1 MISFLLFI
9 SESEEAKQ
17 FHSIEQMDFFFGSK
31 KDGDADSGSDD
42 EKRRRDKDRSP
53 SHKKNSG
60 SGDEQYEDAQPYHQ
74 HGGGDYPPREHGS
87 HYSSGGYDKHEGR
100 RGGGR
105 RSDDDEDDDD
115 DGRRSRSSSKTH
127 HSSRRD
133 SRSPSR
139 ASNKPTFKI
148 YCKANPNMNLSIID
162 GQVVLARADPS
173 DERQHWIKDEK
184 FGANIK
190 DEEGHPGF
198 SLINMATGEALKHNN
213 GEAQPVVPARYKPDE
228 CDTTLIWSVSKA
240 IEGEGYK
247 AIRAVD
253 NIHLNMDA
261 DLRDNP
267 EVCDGNRIVLWGWK
281 TGNNQIW
288 KIKPH
293 CKMLCNMVELGR
305 IRNAISS

>member
-1 MISFLLFI
+1 MISFLLCI

-31 KDGDADSGSDD
+31 KEGDADSGSDD

-105 RSDDDEDDDD
+105 RSDDDDDDD

-148 YCKANPNMNLSIID
+148 YCKANPNLNLSIID

-173 DERQHWIKDEK
+173 DERQHWIKDDK

-228 CDTTLIWSVSKA
+228 CDTTLMWSVSKV

-267 EVCDGNRIVLWGWK
+267 EDALQYGGGSFL
-281 TGNNQIW
+281 
-288 KIKPH
+288 
-293 CKMLCNMVELGR
+293 MVELGR
-305 IRNAISS
+305 IRYAISS

>member
-1 MISFLLFI
+1 MPPRLARLLGAGHG
-9 SESEEAKQ
+9 SRPSHHHNQ
-17 FHSIEQMDFFFGSK
+17 HEQETIKHTK

-115 DGRRSRSSSKTH
+115 DGRPSRSSSKTH

-148 YCKANPNMNLSIID
+148 YCKANPNLNLSIID

-198 SLINMATGEALKHNN
+198 SLINLATGEALKHNN

-228 CDTTLIWSVSKA
+228 CDTTLIWSVSKTFVITPKSVMA
-240 IEGEGYK
+240 TGSCSGDGRPETTRYG
-247 AIRAVD
+247 R
-253 NIHLNMDA
+253 LNHTDA
-261 DLRDNP
+261 LQY
-267 EVCDGNRIVLWGWK
+267 GGGSFL
-281 TGNNQIW
+281 
-288 KIKPH
+288 
-293 CKMLCNMVELGR
+293 MVELGR